1 VESAQPNDHHLHF
14 HAYHVEKVES
24 WKEKERVMDSWSML
38 LQIILLLLACLLAG
52 SLMAYLKQSPLV
64 GYLLAGMVMG
74 GPGSMAIVKAE
85 QQIESIAELG
95 VALLL
100 FSLGLEFSWKRVMGL
115 GKSTLLCGVAQVAIT
130 LLVAAICCRLFGM
143 TTATSIA
150 VGAMICLSSTAA
162 VLRVLV
168 DRGEMDSHS
177 GRNSL
182 AVLLVQD
189 MAVVPL
195 AILIPLLSEGGEPAA
210 VATRIAGIL
219 MAAFVVICGLYF
231 LMNYVAVRALQS
243 ASFGRNREL
252 TVLLSIIVGLGATWA
267 AHAANLSP
275 ALGAFVAGMFLGN
288 SKFAVQIRAD
298 VSSLRIVLLT
308 LFFGSVG
315 MIADPVWM
323 FKNLPTVLSLAAVIL
338 VGKATIIWGLFRLFR
353 QASGVSLST
362 GLCLCQVG
370 EFAFVLGSE
379 ARTGKILSDTQYS
392 AIVSASI
399 VTLMLTPWLI
409 SVAPKV
415 ASWLNRRR
423 GSVPSRESQHSDGYL
438 PCQVLVIGFGPAG
451 RGAVRGLQEI
461 RDRVLVVDLSPGGI
475 ANAQAFGFR
484 AVIGDASSA
493 EVLEHLHLEHVR
505 VVAITLPSRG
515 DALAILNLIRSIA
528 PQATKI
534 VRSRHQ
540 LYMEEFLK
548 AGADVVVGDEE
559 EVSNAMAG
567 TVLEHHRRTEMTK
580 T

>member
-1 VESAQPNDHHLHF
+1 
-14 HAYHVEKVES
+14 
-24 WKEKERVMDSWSML
+24 MDSWNML

-74 GPGSMAIVKAE
+74 GPGSMALVTAE

-115 GKSTLLCGVAQVAIT
+115 GKSTLLCGVTQVVVT
-130 LLVAAICCRLFGM
+130 LFVVSICGLVFGM

-150 VGAMICLSSTAA
+150 MGAMICLSSTAA

-195 AILIPLLSEGGEPAA
+195 AILIPLLAEGGEPAA
-210 VATRIAGIL
+210 VASRIAGIL
-219 MAAFVVICGLYF
+219 LAAFVIIGGLYF

-288 SKFAVQIRAD
+288 SEFAVQIRAD

-308 LFFGSVG
+308 LFFGAVG

-323 FKNLPTVLSLAAVIL
+323 FKNLPTVLSLAAVIM
-338 VGKATIIWGLFRLFR
+338 VGKATIIWGLFRLFG
-353 QASGVSLST
+353 QTSGVSLST

-379 ARTGKILSDTQYS
+379 ARAGKLLTDTQYS

-409 SVAPKV
+409 GVAPKV
-415 ASWLNRRR
+415 AAWANRRR
-423 GSVPSRESQHSDGYL
+423 GSAPSPESQHSDSYP
-438 PCQVLVIGFGPAG
+438 PCEILVIGFGPAG
-451 RGAVRGLQEI
+451 RGAVRGLQDI
-461 RDRVLVVDLSPGGI
+461 RDRVLVVDLSPAGI
-475 ANAQAFGFR
+475 ASAEALGFR

-505 VVAITLPSRG
+505 VVAITLPSRE
-515 DALAILNLIRSIA
+515 DALAILNLIRTIV

-548 AGADVVVGDEE
+548 AGADVVVGDEQ
-559 EVSNAMAG
+559 EVSNTLAG
-567 TVLEHHRRTEMTK
+567 TVLEHHRRTQLEK

>member
-1 VESAQPNDHHLHF
+1 
-14 HAYHVEKVES
+14 
-24 WKEKERVMDSWSML
+24 MDSWNML

-52 SLMAYLKQSPLV
+52 SLMSALKQSPLV

-74 GPGSMAIVKAE
+74 GPGSLAIVKAE

-100 FSLGLEFSWKRVMGL
+100 FSLGLEFSWKRVIGL
-115 GKSTLLCGVAQVAIT
+115 GKSTLLCGVAQVVTTLILGALVCGLWGLPFTTSVAI
-130 LLVAAICCRLFGM
+130 
-143 TTATSIA
+143 
-150 VGAMICLSSTAA
+150 GAMICLSSTAA

-168 DRGEMDSHS
+168 DRGEMDSPS

-195 AILIPLLSEGGEPAA
+195 AILIPLLAEGGEPAA
-210 VATRIAGIL
+210 IASRVFSIL
-219 MAAFVVICGLYF
+219 LAAFVIIGSLYF

-252 TVLLSIIVGLGATWA
+252 TVLLSVIIGLGATWA
-267 AHAANLSP
+267 AHAAKLSP

-288 SKFAVQIRAD
+288 SKFAVQVRAD

-308 LFFGSVG
+308 LFFGAVG
-315 MIADPVWM
+315 MIANPVWM

-338 VGKATIIWGLFRLFR
+338 AGKAVIIWGLFRLFG
-353 QASGVSLST
+353 QSSGVSLST

-379 ARTGKILSDTQYS
+379 ARTGGILSVTQYS

-399 VTLMLTPWLI
+399 VTLMVTPWLI
-409 SVAPKV
+409 SVAHKV
-415 ASWLNRRR
+415 SAWLNRRR
-423 GSVPSRESQHSDGYL
+423 HSTTAQQADHSDGHL
-438 PCQVLVIGFGPAG
+438 SCEVLVIGFGPAG

-461 RDRVLVVDLSPGGI
+461 RDCVLVVDLSSTGI
-475 ANAQAFGFR
+475 AAAEALGFR
-484 AVIGDASSA
+484 AVIGDAGNA

-505 VVAITLPSRG
+505 VVVITLPSRG
-515 DALAILNLIRSIA
+515 DALAVLNLVRSLT

-534 VRSRHQ
+534 VRSRYQ
-540 LYMEEFLK
+540 LYMSEFLE
-548 AGADVVVGDEE
+548 AGADIVLGDEE
-559 EVSNAMAG
+559 EISNAMAR
-567 TVLEHHRRTEMTK
+567 TVHEHHRKSLAEQT
-580 T
+580 

>member
-1 VESAQPNDHHLHF
+1 
-14 HAYHVEKVES
+14 
-24 WKEKERVMDSWSML
+24 MDSWNML

-52 SLMAYLKQSPLV
+52 SLMSALKQSPLV

-74 GPGSMAIVKAE
+74 GPGSFAIVKAE

-100 FSLGLEFSWKRVMGL
+100 FSLGLEFSWKRVIGL
-115 GKSTLLCGVAQVAIT
+115 GKSTLLCGVAQVVTTLILGALVGRLWGLPFTTSVAI
-130 LLVAAICCRLFGM
+130 
-143 TTATSIA
+143 
-150 VGAMICLSSTAA
+150 GAMICLSSTAA

-168 DRGEMDSHS
+168 DRGEMDSPS

-195 AILIPLLSEGGEPAA
+195 AILIPLLAEGGEPAA
-210 VATRIAGIL
+210 VASRVFSIL
-219 MAAFVVICGLYF
+219 LAAFVIIGSLYF

-252 TVLLSIIVGLGATWA
+252 TVLLSVIIGLGATWA
-267 AHAANLSP
+267 AHAAKLSP

-288 SKFAVQIRAD
+288 SKFAVQVRAD

-308 LFFGSVG
+308 LFFGAVG

-338 VGKATIIWGLFRLFR
+338 VGKAVIIWGLFRLFG
-353 QASGVSLST
+353 QSSGVSLST

-379 ARTGKILSDTQYS
+379 ARTAGILSATQYS

-399 VTLMLTPWLI
+399 VTLMVTPWLI
-409 SVAPKV
+409 SVAPKIS
-415 ASWLNRRR
+415 AWLNRRR
-423 GSVPSRESQHSDGYL
+423 GSTAAQQADHSDGYL
-438 PCQVLVIGFGPAG
+438 PCEVLVIGFGPAG

-461 RDRVLVVDLSPGGI
+461 RDRVLVVDLSSTGI
-475 ANAQAFGFR
+475 AAAEALGFR
-484 AVIGDASSA
+484 AVIGDAGNA

-505 VVAITLPSRG
+505 VVVITLPSRG
-515 DALAILNLIRSIA
+515 EALAVLNLVRTLT
-528 PQATKI
+528 PHATKI
-534 VRSRHQ
+534 VRSRYQ
-540 LYMEEFLK
+540 LYMSEFLE
-548 AGADVVVGDEE
+548 AGADIVLGDEE
-559 EVSNAMAG
+559 EISNAMAR
-567 TVLEHHRRTEMTK
+567 TVHEHHRKSLAEQT
-580 T
+580 

>member
-1 VESAQPNDHHLHF
+1 
-14 HAYHVEKVES
+14 
-24 WKEKERVMDSWSML
+24 MDSWNML

-64 GYLLAGMVMG
+64 GYLLAGMLMG

-115 GKSTLLCGVAQVAIT
+115 GKSTLLCGAAQVVVT
-130 LLVAAICCRLFGM
+130 LLIVAICSRLFGLR
-143 TTATSIA
+143 TAASVAI
-150 VGAMICLSSTAA
+150 GAMICLSSTAA

-168 DRGEMDSHS
+168 DRGEMDSVS

-195 AILIPLLSEGGEPAA
+195 AILIPLLAEGGEPAA
-210 VATRIAGIL
+210 VASRIVGIL
-219 MAAFVVICGLYF
+219 LAAFVIIGGLYF
-231 LMNYVAVRALQS
+231 LLNYVAVRALQS

-267 AHAANLSP
+267 AHAAKLSP

-288 SKFAVQIRAD
+288 SRFAVQIRAD

-308 LFFGSVG
+308 LFFGAVG

-338 VGKATIIWGLFRLFR
+338 VGKATIIWGLFRLFG
-353 QASGVSLST
+353 QPSGISLST

-379 ARTGKILSDTQYS
+379 ARSGRILSDTDYS
-392 AIVSASI
+392 AIVSASL

-409 SVAPKV
+409 GAAPKV
-415 ASWLNRRR
+415 AAWLNRRR
-423 GSVPSRESQHSDGYL
+423 SAAAAGESSPSEGHL
-438 PCQVLVIGFGPAG
+438 PCEILVIGFGPAG
-451 RGAVRGLQEI
+451 RGAVRGLQGVRE
-461 RDRVLVVDLSPGGI
+461 RVLVVDLSPNGI
-475 ANAQAFGFR
+475 ASAEALGFR

-493 EVLEHLHLEHVR
+493 EVLEHLHLENLR
-505 VVAITLPSRG
+505 VVAITLPSRE
-515 DALAILNLIRSIA
+515 DALAVLNLIRNIA

-540 LYMEEFLK
+540 LYMAEFLK
-548 AGADVVVGDEE
+548 AGADFVIGDEE
-559 EVSNAMAG
+559 EVSNALAERMIEQYRQRALP
-567 TVLEHHRRTEMTK
+567 TT
-580 T
+580 

>member
-1 VESAQPNDHHLHF
+1 
-14 HAYHVEKVES
+14 
-24 WKEKERVMDSWSML
+24 MDSWNML

-52 SLMAYLKQSPLV
+52 SLMSALKQSPLV

-74 GPGSMAIVKAE
+74 GPGSLAIVKAE

-100 FSLGLEFSWKRVMGL
+100 FSLGLEFSWKRVIGL
-115 GKSTLLCGVAQVAIT
+115 GKSTLLCGVAQVVTT
-130 LLVAAICCRLFGM
+130 LILGALVCRLWGLPF
-143 TTATSIA
+143 TTSVAI
-150 VGAMICLSSTAA
+150 GAMICLSSTAA

-168 DRGEMDSHS
+168 DRGEMDSPS

-195 AILIPLLSEGGEPAA
+195 AILIPLLAEGGEPAA
-210 VATRIAGIL
+210 IASRVFSIL
-219 MAAFVVICGLYF
+219 LAAFVIIGSLYF

-252 TVLLSIIVGLGATWA
+252 TVLLSVIIGLGATWA
-267 AHAANLSP
+267 AHAAKLSP

-288 SKFAVQIRAD
+288 SKFAVQVRAD

-308 LFFGSVG
+308 LFFGAVG
-315 MIADPVWM
+315 MIANPVWM

-338 VGKATIIWGLFRLFR
+338 AGKAVIIWGLFRLFG
-353 QASGVSLST
+353 QSSGVSLST

-379 ARTGKILSDTQYS
+379 ARTGGILSVTQYS

-399 VTLMLTPWLI
+399 VTLMVTPWLI
-409 SVAPKV
+409 SVAHKV
-415 ASWLNRRR
+415 SAWLNRRR
-423 GSVPSRESQHSDGYL
+423 HSTTAQQADHSDGHL
-438 PCQVLVIGFGPAG
+438 SCEVLVIGFGPAG

-461 RDRVLVVDLSPGGI
+461 RDCVLVVDLSSTGI
-475 ANAQAFGFR
+475 AAAEALGFR
-484 AVIGDASSA
+484 AVIGDAGNA

-505 VVAITLPSRG
+505 VVVITLPSRG
-515 DALAILNLIRSIA
+515 DALAVLNLVRSLT

-534 VRSRHQ
+534 VRSRYQ
-540 LYMEEFLK
+540 LYMSEFLE
-548 AGADVVVGDEE
+548 AGADFVLGDEE
-559 EVSNAMAG
+559 EISNAMAR
-567 TVLEHHRRTEMTK
+567 TVHEHHRKSLAEQT
-580 T
+580 

>member
-1 VESAQPNDHHLHF
+1 
-14 HAYHVEKVES
+14 
-24 WKEKERVMDSWSML
+24 MDSWTML
-38 LQIILLLLACLLAG
+38 LQIILLLLACLLGG
-52 SLMAYLKQSPLV
+52 SLMAYLKQSPIV

-100 FSLGLEFSWKRVMGL
+100 FSLGLEFSWRRVMGL
-115 GKSTLLCGVAQVAIT
+115 GKATLLCGAVQVVLT
-130 LLVAAICCRLFGM
+130 LVVAAICCRVSGM

-150 VGAMICLSSTAA
+150 IGAMICLSSTAA

-168 DRGEMDSHS
+168 ERGEMDSHF

-210 VATRIAGIL
+210 IASRIAGIL
-219 MAAFVVICGLYF
+219 VAAFVIIVGLYF
-231 LMNYVAVRALQS
+231 LMTFVAVRALQS

-308 LFFGSVG
+308 LFFGAVG

-338 VGKATIIWGLFRLFR
+338 VGKAAIIWGLFRLFG

-399 VTLMLTPWLI
+399 VTLMVTPWLI
-409 SVAPKV
+409 SVAPK
-415 ASWLNRRR
+415 ASAWLNRRR
-423 GSVPSRESQHSDGYL
+423 GAAATRESKHSDGHP
-438 PCQVLVIGFGPAG
+438 PCEVLVIGFGPAG
-451 RGAVRGLQEI
+451 RGAVRGLQHM
-461 RDRVLVVDLSPGGI
+461 RDRVLVVDLSSAGI
-475 ANAQAFGFR
+475 ASAEALGFR

-493 EVLEHLHLEHVR
+493 DVLEHLHLEHVR
-505 VVAITLPSRG
+505 VVAITLPSRE
-515 DALAILNLIRSIA
+515 DALAILNLIRTIA

-534 VRSRHQ
+534 VRSCHQ
-540 LYMEEFLK
+540 LYMDEFLK
-548 AGADVVVGDEE
+548 AGADVVLGDEE
-559 EVSNAMAG
+559 EVSNAMARI
-567 TVLEHHRRTEMTK
+567 VVEHHQRTE
-580 T
+580 

>member
-1 VESAQPNDHHLHF
+1 
-14 HAYHVEKVES
+14 
-24 WKEKERVMDSWSML
+24 MDSWNML

-52 SLMAYLKQSPLV
+52 SLMAYLKQSPIV

-74 GPGSMAIVKAE
+74 GPGSMALVKAE
-85 QQIESIAELG
+85 HQIESIAELG

-115 GKSTLLCGVAQVAIT
+115 GKSTLLCGVTQVVVT
-130 LLVAAICCRLFGM
+130 LIVVAICCRAFDM

-150 VGAMICLSSTAA
+150 IGAMICLSSTAA

-195 AILIPLLSEGGEPAA
+195 AILIPLLAQGGEPAA
-210 VATRIAGIL
+210 VASRIAGIVV
-219 MAAFVVICGLYF
+219 AAAVIIGGLYF

-308 LFFGSVG
+308 LFFGAVG

-323 FKNLPTVLSLAAVIL
+323 FKNLPTVLCLAAVIMI
-338 VGKATIIWGLFRLFR
+338 GKATILWGLFRLFG

-379 ARTGKILSDTQYS
+379 ARAGKLLSDTQYS

-415 ASWLNRRR
+415 AAWANRRR
-423 GSVPSRESQHSDGYL
+423 GSVSSRESQHSESHP
-438 PCQVLVIGFGPAG
+438 PCEILVIGFGPAG
-451 RGAVRGLQEI
+451 RGAARGLQDF
-461 RDRVLVVDLSPGGI
+461 RDRVLVVDLSPAGI
-475 ANAQAFGFR
+475 ASAEALGFR

-505 VVAITLPSRG
+505 VVAITLPSRE
-515 DALAILNLIRSIA
+515 DALAILNLIRTIA

-540 LYMEEFLK
+540 LYMDEFLK
-548 AGADVVVGDEE
+548 AGADVVVGDEQ
-559 EVSNAMAG
+559 EVSNTLAG
-567 TVLEHHRRTEMTK
+567 TVLEHHRRTELEK
-580 T
+580 A

>member
-1 VESAQPNDHHLHF
+1 
-14 HAYHVEKVES
+14 
-24 WKEKERVMDSWSML
+24 MDSWNML

-74 GPGSMAIVKAE
+74 GPGSMALVKAE

-100 FSLGLEFSWKRVMGL
+100 FSLGLEFSWKRVIGL
-115 GKSTLLCGVAQVAIT
+115 GKSTLLCGAAQVVVT
-130 LLVAAICCRLFGM
+130 LLLATMCCRLFGM

-150 VGAMICLSSTAA
+150 IGAMICLSSTAA

-195 AILIPLLSEGGEPAA
+195 AILIPLLAEGGEPAA
-210 VATRIAGIL
+210 IASRIAGIL
-219 MAAFVVICGLYF
+219 MAAFVVIGGLYF

-267 AHAANLSP
+267 AHAAKLSP

-308 LFFGSVG
+308 LFFGAVG

-338 VGKATIIWGLFRLFR
+338 VGKAAIIWGLFRLFG
-353 QASGVSLST
+353 QAPGVSLST

-379 ARTGKILSDTQYS
+379 ARIGKILSDTQYS

-399 VTLMLTPWLI
+399 VTLMVTPWLI
-409 SVAPKV
+409 SVAPRLS
-415 ASWLNRRR
+415 AWLNRRR
-423 GSVPSRESQHSDGYL
+423 GSAPSNDSKDSPDHPHCE
-438 PCQVLVIGFGPAG
+438 VLVIGFGPAG
-451 RGAVRGLQEI
+451 RGAVRGLLQM
-461 RDRVLVVDLSPGGI
+461 RDRVLVLDLSPAGV
-475 ANAQAFGFR
+475 ASAEALGFR

-493 EVLEHLHLEHVR
+493 EVLEHLHLENVR
-505 VVAITLPSRG
+505 VVAITLPSREH
-515 DALAILNLIRSIA
+515 ALAILNLIRTIA

-548 AGADVVVGDEE
+548 AGADVVLGDEE
-559 EVSNAMAG
+559 EVSNAMAS
-567 TVLEHHRRTEMTK
+567 TVLEHHRRTEQSMT
-580 T
+580 

>member
-1 VESAQPNDHHLHF
+1 
-14 HAYHVEKVES
+14 
-24 WKEKERVMDSWSML
+24 MDSWNML

-52 SLMAYLKQSPLV
+52 SLMSALKQSPLV

-74 GPGSMAIVKAE
+74 GPGSFAIVKAE

-100 FSLGLEFSWKRVMGL
+100 FSLGLEFSWKRVIGL
-115 GKSTLLCGVAQVAIT
+115 GKSTLLCGAAQVVTT
-130 LLVAAICCRLFGM
+130 LVLGALVCRLWGLPF
-143 TTATSIA
+143 TTSVAI
-150 VGAMICLSSTAA
+150 GAMICLSSTAA

-168 DRGEMDSHS
+168 DRGEMDSPS

-195 AILIPLLSEGGEPAA
+195 AILIPLLAEGGEPAA
-210 VATRIAGIL
+210 IASRIFSIFL
-219 MAAFVVICGLYF
+219 AAFVIIGSLYF

-252 TVLLSIIVGLGATWA
+252 TVLLSIIIGLGATWA
-267 AHAANLSP
+267 AHAAKLSP

-288 SKFAVQIRAD
+288 SKFAVQVRAD

-308 LFFGSVG
+308 LFFGAVG

-338 VGKATIIWGLFRLFR
+338 AGKAVIIWGLFRLFG
-353 QASGVSLST
+353 QSSGVSLST

-379 ARTGKILSDTQYS
+379 ARAGGILSATQYS

-399 VTLMLTPWLI
+399 VTLMVTPWLI
-409 SVAPKV
+409 GAAPKIS
-415 ASWLNRRR
+415 AWLNGRR
-423 GSVPSRESQHSDGYL
+423 GSAENQDSDHSDGHS
-438 PCQVLVIGFGPAG
+438 PCEVLVIGFGPAG
-451 RGAVRGLQEI
+451 RGAVRGLQDI
-461 RDRVLVVDLSPGGI
+461 RDRVLVVDLSSTGI
-475 ANAQAFGFR
+475 AAAEALGFR
-484 AVIGDASSA
+484 AVIGDAGNA

-505 VVAITLPSRG
+505 VVVITLPSRG
-515 DALAILNLIRSIA
+515 DALAVLNLVRTLT

-534 VRSRHQ
+534 VRSRYQ
-540 LYMEEFLK
+540 LYMSEFLE
-548 AGADVVVGDEE
+548 AGADIVLGDEE
-559 EVSNAMAG
+559 EVSNAMAR
-567 TVLEHHRRTEMTK
+567 TVHEHHRK
-580 T
+580 SSAAPA

>member
-1 VESAQPNDHHLHF
+1 
-14 HAYHVEKVES
+14 
-24 WKEKERVMDSWSML
+24 MDSWNML

-52 SLMAYLKQSPLV
+52 SLMSALKQSPLV

-74 GPGSMAIVKAE
+74 GPGSLAIVKAE

-100 FSLGLEFSWKRVMGL
+100 FSLGLEFSWKRVIGL
-115 GKSTLLCGVAQVAIT
+115 GKSTLLCGVAQVVTTLILGALVCGLWGLPFTTSVAI
-130 LLVAAICCRLFGM
+130 
-143 TTATSIA
+143 
-150 VGAMICLSSTAA
+150 GAMICLSSTAA

-168 DRGEMDSHS
+168 DRGEMDSPS

-195 AILIPLLSEGGEPAA
+195 AILIPLLAEGGEPAA
-210 VATRIAGIL
+210 IASRVFSIL
-219 MAAFVVICGLYF
+219 LAAFVIIGSLYF

-252 TVLLSIIVGLGATWA
+252 TVLLSVIIGLGATWA
-267 AHAANLSP
+267 AHAAKLSP

-288 SKFAVQIRAD
+288 SKFAVQVRAD

-308 LFFGSVG
+308 LFFGAVG
-315 MIADPVWM
+315 MIANPVWM

-338 VGKATIIWGLFRLFR
+338 AGKAVIIWGLFRLFG
-353 QASGVSLST
+353 QSSGVSLST

-379 ARTGKILSDTQYS
+379 ARTGGILSVTQYS

-399 VTLMLTPWLI
+399 VTLMVTPWLI
-409 SVAPKV
+409 SVAHKV
-415 ASWLNRRR
+415 SAWLNRRR
-423 GSVPSRESQHSDGYL
+423 GSTTAQQADHSDGHL
-438 PCQVLVIGFGPAG
+438 SCEVLVIGFGPAG

-461 RDRVLVVDLSPGGI
+461 RDCVLVVDLSSTGI
-475 ANAQAFGFR
+475 AAAEALGFR
-484 AVIGDASSA
+484 AVIGDAGNA

-505 VVAITLPSRG
+505 VVVITLPSRG
-515 DALAILNLIRSIA
+515 DALAVLNLVRSLT

-534 VRSRHQ
+534 VRSRYQ
-540 LYMEEFLK
+540 LYMSEFLE
-548 AGADVVVGDEE
+548 AGADFVLGDEE
-559 EVSNAMAG
+559 EISNAMAR
-567 TVLEHHRRTEMTK
+567 TVHEHHRKSLAEQT
-580 T
+580 